1 MKAAQLPAVSAR
13 LDAELKRAF
22 EAAAAANDL
31 TPSQVLRRL
40 IRDYVARYQQAEGR
54 HQESEN
60 NEEGSEK

>member
-1 MKAAQLPAVSAR
+1 MAKLPAVSAR

-40 IRDYVARYQQAEGR
+40 IRDYVARYQQAKGLHHECKNDEEGR
-54 HQESEN
+54 A
-60 NEEGSEK
+60 K

>member
-22 EAAAAANDL
+22 EAAAAENDL

-40 IRDYVARYQQAEGR
+40 IRDYVARHQQAEGR
-54 HQESEN
+54 HQECKN
-60 NEEGSEK
+60 DDEGSTK